1 MLMGDIAS
9 NFGVPKDMTDLVR
22 WVVNGLVE
30 LTRDEAFRQS
40 FAQRSSHEPGS
51 RARSLLQAFYA
62 YYKLPVPE
70 VNERPPV
77 SPISPARPGSGG
89 HNGGGHVARVA
100 LAWIKSPGG
109 DLVAE

>member
-51 RARSLLQAFYA
+51 RARNL
-62 YYKLPVPE
+62 
-70 VNERPPV
+70 
-77 SPISPARPGSGG
+77 
-89 HNGGGHVARVA
+89 
-100 LAWIKSPGG
+100 
-109 DLVAE
+109 